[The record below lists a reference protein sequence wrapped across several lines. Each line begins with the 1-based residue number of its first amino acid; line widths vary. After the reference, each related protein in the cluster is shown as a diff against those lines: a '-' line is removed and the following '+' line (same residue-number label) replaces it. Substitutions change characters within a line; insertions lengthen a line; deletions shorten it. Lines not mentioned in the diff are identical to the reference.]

1 MPSNAVMMKHSLL
14 LLMALVG
21 GVAVAAEA
29 PVMLAVSNAVSGQ
42 IEISEA
48 GQPVLRYNYRTVE
61 PGELLAKVTPNNRKY
76 AVARSDY
83 IHPLYGLNGEDL
95 TRDWAVDHPHHRGI
109 YWAWPE
115 VMFGEELGDLHALQK
130 VFARPTGK
138 VRLASGADCAQ
149 IEAENQWLW
158 ADREPIV
165 SEVALIRAYRATEQG
180 RAVDLTLRFT
190 ALKEGVTLARRGMAH
205 YGGLNLR
212 LAQLQGQTIAMHTD
226 PTNAVPR
233 RAWSDVSGVFPGGRA
248 PAGVTVLQDPGNPEY
263 PGEYYQEPQ
272 LAWCQ
277 PTFPTSGMRFALS
290 PAKPLVLRFRVWVH
304 AGGQPDDAAVAKV
317 WSDFQAAATKGAE
330 HE

>member
-1 MPSNAVMMKHSLL
+1 MTTMGWQRVLSGCV
-14 LLMALVG
+14 V
-21 GVAVAAEA
+21 GVAACAAEA
-29 PVMLAVSNAVSGQ
+29 PVMQAVSNAVTGQ

-48 GQPVLRYNYRTVE
+48 GRPVLRYNYRTVE
-61 PGELLAKVTPNNRKY
+61 PGELLAKVSANNRKY

-83 IHPLYGLNGEDL
+83 IHPLYGLNGEEL

-115 VMFGEELGDLHALQK
+115 VMVGKELGDLHALQK

-138 VRLASGADCAQ
+138 VQLASGVEYAQ

-165 SEVALIRAYRATEQG
+165 NEVATIRAYRATEQG
-180 RAVDLTLRFT
+180 RALDLTLRFT
-190 ALKEGVTLARRGMAH
+190 ALKEGVTLARRGTSH
-205 YGGLNLR
+205 YGGLNIR
-212 LAQLQGQTIAMHTD
+212 LAQVTGQAIAMHID
-226 PTNAVPR
+226 PTNAAPR

-248 PAGVTVLQDPGNPEY
+248 PTGVTVLQDPRNPEY
-263 PGEYYQEPQ
+263 PGEYYQAPA

-277 PTFPTSGMRFALS
+277 PTFPTSGTRFAL
-290 PAKPLVLRFRVWVH
+290 PTKQPLVLRYRIWIH
-304 AGGQPDDAAVAKV
+304 AGGQPEEAAMAGI
-317 WSDFQAAATKGAE
+317 WSNFQTAATQGVQ